1 MSIVQKFA
9 KIFRRQTPEEYFKSI
24 GREDY
29 MALAIGERTAKEN
42 GWSVVRYNDVIQIRD
57 SAENVMH
64 EAQLD
69 SREEW
74 HQNKRVIKAQIALAA
89 MMHLAD

>member
-1 MSIVQKFA
+1 MNFFK
-9 KIFRRQTPEEYFKSI
+9 KLFRRQTPEEYFKSI

-29 MALAIGERTAKEN
+29 IALARGERAAEEN
-42 GWSVVRYNDVIQIRD
+42 GWSVIRYNDVIQIRD
-57 SAENVMH
+57 SMGYVMH

-74 HQNKRVIKAQIALAA
+74 HLNKRVIKAQIALAV